1 MSTTEFYFSIPGEP
15 KGKGRAR
22 SFAKLIKGG
31 KIIQGNYTPDKTRNH
46 EAFVKERF
54 LAMNPNPVPLQGYVG
69 ITILAY
75 FSIPKSASKKNR
87 AAMKAGLLRPTRKP
101 DIKNIQASVEDALN
115 TIAYR
120 DDSQI
125 VHSQVDKYYEDIPTT
140 LVRIR
145 EIGMF

>member
-1 MSTTEFYFSIPGEP
+1 MSTSEFYFSVPGEP

-22 SFAKLIKGG
+22 SFARLIKGG

-46 EAFVKERF
+46 EAFIKERF
-54 LAMNPNPVPLQGYVG
+54 LAMNPGAVPIQGYVE
-69 ITILAY
+69 IRIIAH

-87 AAMKAGLLRPTRKP
+87 AAMLAGLMRPTRKP
-101 DIKNIQASVEDALN
+101 DIKNIQASIEDALN

-125 VHSQVDKYYEDIPTT
+125 VSSKVDKFYNELPAT
-140 LVRIR
+140 LVKIR